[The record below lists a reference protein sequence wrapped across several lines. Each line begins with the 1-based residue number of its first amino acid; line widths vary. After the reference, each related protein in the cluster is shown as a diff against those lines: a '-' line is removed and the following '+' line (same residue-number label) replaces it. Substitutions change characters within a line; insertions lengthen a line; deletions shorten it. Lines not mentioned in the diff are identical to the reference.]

1 MTRSLIFDMDG
12 TLFQTDKIL
21 EISLQETFDHLRNL
35 SLWEQKTP
43 IEKYREIM
51 GVPLPVV
58 WETLLP
64 EQSSEIRQQA
74 NELFHEKLITN
85 INVGNGALYPYVK
98 EVFGHLK
105 DNDCAIYIA
114 SNGQIEYLNAI
125 VKYYQ
130 LDNWVTETFSIQHI
144 QSQNKSDLVHTIVN
158 KYNVEKGA
166 VIGDRLS
173 DIKAAKDNS
182 LVAIGCNFDFAQ
194 ENELAQADIII
205 NSLVELKSVL
215 EKLNDKSNGG
225 NKAIR

>member
-1 MTRSLIFDMDG
+1 MSQSLIFDMDG

-35 SLWEQKTP
+35 SLWEHKTP

-64 EQSSEIRQQA
+64 EHSSEIRQQA

-85 INVGNGALYPYVK
+85 INVGNGALYPDVK

-125 VKYYQ
+125 VKYYH
-130 LDNWVTETFSIQHI
+130 LDKCVTKQKASHIARLIFFLTFF
-144 QSQNKSDLVHTIVN
+144 LVHVSMHTHFW
-158 KYNVEKGA
+158 
-166 VIGDRLS
+166 
-173 DIKAAKDNS
+173 DI
-182 LVAIGCNFDFAQ
+182 
-194 ENELAQADIII
+194 
-205 NSLVELKSVL
+205 
-215 EKLNDKSNGG
+215 
-225 NKAIR
+225 